1 LRRGVLAGWEDL
13 PAREDQAGIEAGDP
27 IFLSPDH
34 RVDPLLG
41 LYVQSPAFR
50 RCTAETKRNYAT
62 DIKLLLTFL
71 WGRGKAWTDAAER
84 DLEDYEHWRRFAA
97 QNPDRIG
104 GSKWERELATFA
116 ALYGWAV
123 RGGYVMPNPVAMKQ
137 VRGRNGDVVTVPAAR
152 AKDARPSNVHWLT
165 PRTWRKWIDVGL
177 RGHGRDGVPEP
188 GWAGRLEDRN
198 VAFTRLL
205 VSSGLRRAEGGSLL
219 TFEVPALRLDGGR
232 YYRGKVMAGVTRSK
246 KDRTFYVSAD
256 AAGEIEA
263 YADSSRAHAVRNAQ
277 RKGLYERL
285 PGLRVVTEFTR
296 RVKPAV
302 RWREKDGTAGEL
314 PLGRLTAEE
323 RMLLFA
329 EGPHGLEPLWL
340 WLNERGMP
348 FGVHSW
354 EGVFAAA
361 NERCERVLTPPG
373 QIGLDPHQAFAP
385 YATPHSARHSF
396 ALYMLVVLNI
406 LMDQKYGLAEEERR
420 DFRQLYGDPWF
431 IVQQLLGHAA
441 RETTVKWYLAPVA
454 DLQLRSMLAG
464 AAEPAAAPMPELDAA
479 FARVAR
485 SRTAS
490 RTSATSARRWPGQP
504 GERARAPG
512 GAAGGRPLPSRVPG
526 RRREGRPGSAPLQ
539 PRGPGPG
546 VRLHGAPGPR
556 CHAGP
561 AGGAVRRPVHA

>member
-1 LRRGVLAGWEDL
+1 MAVWRVFWVPQDAVRTGVRGRVLAGWEDL
-13 PAREDQAGIEAGDP
+13 SAREDRTGIKAGDP
-27 IFLSPDH
+27 VFLSPDH

-50 RCTAETKRNYAT
+50 RYTVETKRNYAT

-84 DLEDYEHWRRFAA
+84 DLEDYEHWRRFAV
-97 QNPDRIG
+97 QNPDRIE

-123 RGGYVMPNPVAMKQ
+123 KNGYVAPNPVAMKQ

-177 RGHGRDGVPEP
+177 RGHGRSGVPEP

-198 VAFTRLL
+198 VAFIRLL

-219 TFEVPALRLDGGR
+219 TFEVPELRLDGGR

-246 KDRTFYVSAD
+246 KDRTFYVAAD

-263 YADSSRAHAVRNAQ
+263 YIDSSRAHAVRNAQ

-285 PGLRVVTEFTR
+285 PGLRVVTEVTR
-296 RVKPAV
+296 QLKPVV

-314 PLGRLTAEE
+314 PLSRLTAEE
-323 RMLLFA
+323 RMLLFT

-348 FGVHSW
+348 FAVHSW
-354 EGVFAAA
+354 EGVFTAA

-373 QIGLDPHQAFAP
+373 RVGLDPHQVFAP

-406 LMDQKYGLAEEERR
+406 LMDQKYGLTEEERR

-431 IVQQLLGHAA
+431 MVQQLLGHAS

-485 SRTAS
+485 ESDGIQDLGDI
-490 RTSATSARRWPGQP
+490 GQ
-504 GERARAPG
+504 ALS
-512 GAAGGRPLPSRVPG
+512 GAAW
-526 RRREGRPGSAPLQ
+526 
-539 PRGPGPG
+539 
-546 VRLHGAPGPR
+546 
-556 CHAGP
+556 
-561 AGGAVRRPVHA
+561 